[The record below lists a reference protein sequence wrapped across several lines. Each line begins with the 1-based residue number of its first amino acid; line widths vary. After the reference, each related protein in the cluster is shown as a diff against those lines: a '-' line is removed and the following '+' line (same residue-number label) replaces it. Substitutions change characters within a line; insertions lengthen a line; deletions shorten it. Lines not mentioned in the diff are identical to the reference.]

1 MSKTIKNI
9 TEFRAYLTTLETI
22 GDVESVGDELLLKL
36 KRSRTPATRLGCQM
50 ALDAIYVEVQNRR
63 KPLTIEELEM
73 TDDELLAELN

>member
-9 TEFRAYLTTLETI
+9 TEFRAYLTTLEMI

-50 ALDAIYVEVQNRR
+50 ALDAVYVEVQNRR
-63 KPLTIEELEM
+63 RPLPAAVDMM